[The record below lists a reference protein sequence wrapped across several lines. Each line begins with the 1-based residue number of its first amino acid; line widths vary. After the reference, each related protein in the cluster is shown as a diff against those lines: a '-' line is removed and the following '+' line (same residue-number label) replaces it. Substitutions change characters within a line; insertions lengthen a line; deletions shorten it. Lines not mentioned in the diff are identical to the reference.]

1 MSRSSSPSI
10 LPGKAIKLRC
20 RLEALFL
27 QQKQH
32 MTNPFS
38 AVALRILFLA
48 LPATAALTMSACKK
62 DTTTASG
69 FQDYA
74 AIDEDIIKKYIADN
88 KITNAQRQASGL
100 YFVPLTTEPNAV
112 QAVKGKTVSV
122 IYTGQFMNG
131 TVFDASSKNGN
142 TPFSFLLGNGNV
154 IKGWDEGIAL
164 MRKGE
169 KALLLIPSALA
180 YGPTG
185 RGTIPANTVL
195 RFQVEL
201 VDVK

>member
-1 MSRSSSPSI
+1 MI
-10 LPGKAIKLRC
+10 
-20 RLEALFL
+20 
-27 QQKQH
+27 
-32 MTNPFS
+32 NPFP

-48 LPATAALTMSACKK
+48 LPATAALTMTACKK
-62 DTTTASG
+62 DTTTATG

-112 QAVKGKTVSV
+112 AAVKGKTVSV

-142 TPFSFLLGNGNV
+142 TPFSFLLGNGDV

-164 MRKGE
+164 MHKGE

-185 RGTIPANTVL
+185 RGPIPANSVL